1 MEHNALDH
9 PQPLRVLLVEDS
21 VDDAELTLRALRRG
35 GYDIEAQRIDTREA
49 MKEALSQGEWQIVLS
64 DHAMPRFSS
73 LGVLE
78 VLEEASP
85 DIPCIIVSGAIG
97 EEAAVEL
104 MRRGAV
110 DYVNKGRLGLLP
122 PAVNRALRAAAE
134 QRARREAEEAL
145 KRAHDELERRVEL
158 RTAELVEANQ
168 KLQEEIKE
176 RQRAE
181 EAIRHRDAILA
192 EARLRLAEVRE
203 TERLHLARE
212 LHDAIVQQLLGISY
226 ELAATQKE
234 IERSS
239 DSGLGLK
246 VRAHREMV
254 IEVVS
259 QLRRLISGLRPAGL
273 QEFGFGASIENYA
286 LYLKGGVKEEPPF
299 IKLEIDEQ
307 EGELPQDVS
316 LCLFRAAQ
324 EALRN
329 AVKHARAKVIVLNL
343 RFEDQHVLLSVQ
355 DDGQGFVVPERLSI
369 LARENHFGLIGID
382 EHVALI
388 KGDLS
393 IASEPGEGTDV
404 TVRVPLDTL
413 REKKS
418 AGLPPRSE

>member
-1 MEHNALDH
+1 MENITLAS
-9 PQPLRVLLVEDS
+9 PRPLHVLLVEDS
-21 VDDAELTLRALRRG
+21 VDDAELTIRALRRG
-35 GYDIEAQRIDTREA
+35 GYEIEARRIDTREA
-49 MKEALSQGEWQIVLS
+49 MQETLTQAPWQIVLS

-78 VLEEASP
+78 VLEEAGL

-110 DYVNKGRLGLLP
+110 DYVNKSRLGLLP
-122 PAVNRALRAAAE
+122 PAVNRALKAAAE

-145 KRAHDELERRVEL
+145 KRAHDELERRVEV
-158 RTAELVEANQ
+158 RTAELLETNR
-168 KLQEEIKE
+168 KLQEEIRE

-203 TERLHLARE
+203 SERLHLARE

-234 IERSS
+234 IERTT
-239 DSGLGLK
+239 GGALGQK
-246 VRAHREMV
+246 VRSHREMV
-254 IEVVS
+254 LAVVS

-286 LYLKGGVKEEPPF
+286 LYLKGGMKDEPPF

-316 LCLFRAAQ
+316 LCLFRASQ

-329 AVKHARAKVIVLNL
+329 AVKHARAKTIVLSL
-343 RFEDQHVLLSVQ
+343 RIEDSDVLLSVR
-355 DDGQGFVVPERLSI
+355 DDGQGFAVPERLSI
-369 LARENHFGLIGID
+369 LAKDNHFGLIGID

-388 KGDLS
+388 KGELS
-393 IASEPGEGTDV
+393 IVSEPGEGTDV
-404 TVRVPLDTL
+404 SVRVPLEEQKGKRSADT
-413 REKKS
+413 
-418 AGLPPRSE
+418 